1 MSKISRAK
9 NVSLAFLGIQ
19 LSLIILL
26 NFNYYEQTLLQLIEH
41 KVNESIKRKNS
52 KTSHSTLLDS
62 ESTYLSSLL
71 ILNRVDNELFVYSF
85 LLPKICL

>member
-26 NFNYYEQTLLQLIEH
+26 NYYEQTLLQLIEH

-52 KTSHSTLLDS
+52 KTNHSTLLDI
-62 ESTYLSSLL
+62 ESTLL
-71 ILNRVDNELFVYSF
+71 NLIRVNNELFV
-85 LLPKICL
+85 

>member
-26 NFNYYEQTLLQLIEH
+26 NYYEQTLLQLIEH

-52 KTSHSTLLDS
+52 KTNHSTLLDI

-71 ILNRVDNELFVYSF
+71 ILNRVNNELFCIFFFVT
-85 LLPKICL
+85 

>member
-26 NFNYYEQTLLQLIEH
+26 NYYEQTLLQLIEH

-52 KTSHSTLLDS
+52 KTNHSTLLDI

-71 ILNRVDNELFVYSF
+71 ILNRVNNEVFVYSF